1 MVGPESSRKRWV
13 CTSSGG
19 QEAGWEGGKG
29 RGKGAAWQKFGTGN
43 ELEGGSKRGGSFSLL
58 SHPLFLAV
66 CRGCLYSC
74 HLSLT
79 DNPVK
84 RVSLLSSL
92 RFREM
97 QKLACSALC
106 GTALSTR
113 VLDIGVPWSRPSS
126 PSTTHLGGC
135 LRAVHTLRS
144 CKQPLPANDT
154 HLRVTR

>member
-1 MVGPESSRKRWV
+1 MGPESSRKRWV

-66 CRGCLYSC
+66 CRRCLYSC

-97 QKLACSALC
+97 QKLACSALWPVWHRSEYTC
-106 GTALSTR
+106 PGHWSAVVQAFLS
-113 VLDIGVPWSRPSS
+113 LHHPPWWMPSCS
-126 PSTTHLGGC
+126 AH
-135 LRAVHTLRS
+135 
-144 CKQPLPANDT
+144 PAQ
-154 HLRVTR
+154 L